1 MKKNVQINPEN
12 SENEE
17 NSQNSTVL
25 NEQPQQRVPVPQT
38 AVLDNK
44 LPQEEKLST
53 NKNGDHSESTSSR
66 PALPTRDSPIEKKAK
81 GSTPQK
87 NASAQPQRIKES
99 SKKKGARLS
108 DWEEMKFTTKYLE
121 GHNDLISSV
130 DMDGSVLIS
139 GRFV

>member
-44 LPQEEKLST
+44 LPHEEKLNT

-81 GSTPQK
+81 GS
-87 NASAQPQRIKES
+87 AQPQSIKES

-108 DWEEMKFTTKYLE
+108 NWEEMKFTMKYLE